1 MSAILCEFLCLFVKI
16 LLIAN
21 VLNHS
26 WGKTIVFMLSNVV
39 FKFHVQVNET
49 LICVD
54 GGLP

>member
-1 MSAILCEFLCLFVKI
+1 MSTVLCEFLCLFVKI